1 MKTIFKLFILMFA
14 IAISS
19 SANAQSYTM
28 TSSVGNS
35 SDTNT
40 NAETVT
46 LTKAITGS
54 FAVISVQ
61 AVVTKLSGT
70 AAGNIVLQG
79 TVNGTNYVTITD
91 LCQPSANDTFTLSN
105 VTTQSCMWTIT
116 PSKYIGYRLSV
127 TTSGTVSARIQGTV
141 IARK

>member
-1 MKTIFKLFILMFA
+1 MKKFILLFALMFS
-14 IAISS
+14 IAGIS
-19 SANAQSYTM
+19 NAQSYTM
-28 TSSVGNS
+28 LSSVGNT

-79 TVNGTNYVTITD
+79 TVNGTNYVNLTD
-91 LCQPSANDTFTLSN
+91 LCQPSANDTFTLTN

-116 PSKYIGYRLSV
+116 PSKYIGYRLAF
-127 TTSGTVSARIQGTV
+127 TTSGTVSAKVQGTI

>member
-1 MKTIFKLFILMFA
+1 MKKFILLFALMFS
-14 IAISS
+14 IAGIS
-19 SANAQSYTM
+19 NAQSYTM
-28 TSSVGNS
+28 LSSVGNT

-79 TVNGTNYVTITD
+79 TVNGTNYVNLTD
-91 LCQPSANDTFTLSN
+91 LCQPSANDTFTLTN

-116 PSKYIGYRLSV
+116 PSKYIGYRLAF
-127 TTSGTVSARIQGTV
+127 TTSGTVSARVQGTI